1 MIIGMTVIYLQ
12 GAMFF
17 MDTYKPKV
25 FQYVKPSSLGIDT
38 VFWRNML
45 LPSIGNTLSPLKMK
59 VTGFLKKFMLL

>member
-1 MIIGMTVIYLQ
+1 VDLTWECVKSVNFMIIGMTVIYLQ

-38 VFWRNML
+38 VF
-45 LPSIGNTLSPLKMK
+45 
-59 VTGFLKKFMLL
+59 